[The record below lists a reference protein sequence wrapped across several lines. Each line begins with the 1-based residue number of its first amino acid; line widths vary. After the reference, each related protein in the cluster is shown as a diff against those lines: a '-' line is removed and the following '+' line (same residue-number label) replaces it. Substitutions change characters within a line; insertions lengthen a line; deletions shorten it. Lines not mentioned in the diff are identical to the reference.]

1 MNSKKQDTNEIIIT
15 HDGSHS
21 LYVPE
26 LDEHYHS
33 VHGAIEES
41 MHIFIRN
48 GLHAFQ
54 HSTINI
60 LEAGFGT
67 GLNMLLTFLE
77 SQKSG
82 QSVYYESIEKYPVPL
97 YIIQQLNYPEKLNT
111 GRKVFEQ
118 MHRAEWNKLIT
129 LDGHFKFKKILGDI
143 KDCPM
148 ESGVDII
155 YFDAFAPD
163 VQPGLWEQPVFDRL
177 HEQTNW
183 DGILVTYSAKG
194 IVKRRL
200 QSSGF
205 HVEKLP
211 GPPGKREMIRA
222 EKVR

>member
-15 HDGSHS
+15 RDGSHS
-21 LYVPE
+21 LYVPK

-41 MHIFIRN
+41 MHIFIQN
-48 GLHAFQ
+48 GLHALQ
-54 HSTINI
+54 QSAIKI

-82 QSVYYESIEKYPVPL
+82 QSVYYETIEKYPVPHH
-97 YIIQQLNYPEKLNT
+97 IIQQLNYPEKLT
-111 GRKVFEQ
+111 TDRQVFEQ

-163 VQPGLWEQPVFDRL
+163 VQPDLWVQPVFDRL
-177 HEQTNW
+177 YEQINW
-183 DGILVTYSAKG
+183 GGILVTYSAKG

-211 GPPGKREMIRA
+211 GPPGKREMIRGK
-222 EKVR
+222 KVR